1 MPQRSIHSPIG
12 DLTVSEEDGAIVA
25 LDWGWGRD
33 QDATPLLAEAVRQ
46 LDAYFDGT
54 LADFDLP
61 TLPAGTDFQIQVWR
75 AMQAIPAGAT
85 RTYGDLARD
94 LSSAARAVGMACGA
108 NPVPVIIPCH
118 RILASGG
125 LGGYSGDGGIE
136 TKCALLRL
144 EGVLL

>member
-1 MPQRSIHSPIG
+1 MPQRSLHSPIG
-12 DLTVSEEDGAIVA
+12 DLTVSEEGGAIVA

-33 QDATPLLAEAVRQ
+33 QGESALLGEAVRQ
-46 LDAYFDGT
+46 LEAYFDGA
-54 LADFDLP
+54 LNDFDLP
-61 TLPAGTDFQIQVWR
+61 TEPAGSAFQVRVWR

-85 RTYGDLARD
+85 RTYGELARE
-94 LSSAARAVGMACGA
+94 LGSAARAVGTACGA

-118 RILASGG
+118 RILAASG

>member
-1 MPQRSIHSPIG
+1 MPQRSLHSPIG

-33 QDATPLLAEAVRQ
+33 QGESPLLDEAARQ
-46 LDAYFDGT
+46 LEAYFDGE
-54 LADFDLP
+54 LADFKLP
-61 TLPAGTDFQIQVWR
+61 TRPAGTAFQIQVWR
-75 AMQAIPAGAT
+75 AMQAIPTGAT
-85 RTYGDLARD
+85 RTYGELARE
-94 LSSAARAVGMACGA
+94 LNSAARAVGVACGA
-108 NPVPVIIPCH
+108 NPLPVIIPCH
-118 RILASGG
+118 RILAANG